1 MSAVNAQIGNQTDYS
16 GSGVHGHSAPSG
28 NKRTTAGAE
37 ILTCFVGIR
46 ATGTYAAG
54 DGFTLA
60 NANTAIQNSRKDGR
74 TVAIVSAG
82 FAAPGKVSGATIGA
96 KTISSSGNT
105 ISGVF
110 TQGDLS
116 TEWANGAMT
125 LASFDENV
133 QLHVCYTL
141 TDAS

>member
-1 MSAVNAQIGNQTDYS
+1 MAAVTAEIGNQTSYS
-16 GSGVHGHSAPSG
+16 GSGVAEHSAPTG

-37 ILTCFVGIR
+37 ILNCRIGIR
-46 ATGTYAAG
+46 ATGTYAAD

-74 TVAIVSAG
+74 TVAIISAG
-82 FAAPGKVSGATIGA
+82 FSHPGKVSGSTIGA
-96 KTISSSGNT
+96 KTISNSGNT
-105 ISGVF
+105 ISGLF

-116 TEWANGAMT
+116 TEWANGGMT
-125 LASFDENV
+125 LASFDELVWLN
-133 QLHVCYTL
+133 VCYTL